1 MDNKE
6 KNFFIKDERIVKAA
20 KTIFAILFVV
30 GFFALFILCFY
41 NIGFITA
48 LVLFV
53 IVGVIIL
60 FVLNALYFALIR
72 IRVLEEK
79 LSKTI
84 DKVKDQ
90 DQKINE

>member
-1 MDNKE
+1 MKNKE
-6 KNFFIKDERIVKAA
+6 KNYFIKDERFVRLA
-20 KTIFAILFVV
+20 KIIFAILYVV
-30 GFFALFILCFY
+30 GFFALFIISFY
-41 NIGFITA
+41 NLGMIFA
-48 LVLFV
+48 LVLFA
-53 IVGVIIL
+53 IVGAVVL
-60 FVLNALYFALIR
+60 LVLNALYYALIR

>member
-1 MDNKE
+1 MKNKE
-6 KNFFIKDERIVKAA
+6 KNYFIKDERFVRLA
-20 KTIFAILFVV
+20 KIIFAILYVV
-30 GFFALFILCFY
+30 GFFALFIITFY
-41 NIGFITA
+41 NLGMIFA
-48 LVLFV
+48 LVLFTIIGA
-53 IVGVIIL
+53 IVL
-60 FVLNALYFALIR
+60 LVLNALYYALIR

>member
-1 MDNKE
+1 MKNKE
-6 KNFFIKDERIVKAA
+6 KNYFIKDERFVRLA
-20 KTIFAILFVV
+20 KIIFAILYVV
-30 GFFALFILCFY
+30 GFFALFIISFY
-41 NIGFITA
+41 NLGMIFA
-48 LVLFV
+48 LVLFT
-53 IVGVIIL
+53 IIGAVVL
-60 FVLNALYFALIR
+60 LVLNALYYALIR

>member
-20 KTIFAILFVV
+20 KTIFAILFVI

-41 NIGFITA
+41 NVNLVSA

-53 IVGVIIL
+53 LVGVIIL